1 MWQEKKKELAA
12 KAEEQA
18 RMARE
23 LLGVDGLAAKV
34 ADASLADGDGVKE
47 AAGPPGPPGAEA
59 TPASTATTSDSAA
72 AAGGGD
78 RTAEEAE
85 ATRRKDVA

>member
-47 AAGPPGPPGAEA
+47 AAGPPGAEA
-59 TPASTATTSDSAA
+59 TPASTAATSDSAA